1 MLKTFSGGPTVNPLI
16 ARLIRLP
23 NHLLLCREP
32 VETEPDR
39 HANEDHM
46 HQKTLDKATK
56 LVRASGMQ
64 STQWQNNQI
73 HYQEE
78 SNSIKHAANHEV
90 RFSEVELS
98 ACCTIDRRSRI

>member
-1 MLKTFSGGPTVNPLI
+1 MKSLSGGPRVNTLI
-16 ARLIRLP
+16 TRLIRLP

-32 VETEPDR
+32 VEAEPDR
-39 HANEDHM
+39 HTNEDHM

-56 LVRASGMQ
+56 RVRASGMQ
-64 STQWQNNQI
+64 STKWQDNQI

-90 RFSEVELS
+90 GF
-98 ACCTIDRRSRI
+98 